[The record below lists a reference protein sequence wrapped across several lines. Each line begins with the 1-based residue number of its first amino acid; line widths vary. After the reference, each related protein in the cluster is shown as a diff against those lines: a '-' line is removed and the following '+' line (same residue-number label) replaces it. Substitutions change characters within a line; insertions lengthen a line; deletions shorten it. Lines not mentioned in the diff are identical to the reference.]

1 MLLIFTGIV
10 APFVNAARFSGR
22 IKDALE
28 ASLGRKVTF
37 DKAYFTV
44 FSGPGFSLE
53 NVTIAEDTRY
63 GIEPFGYV
71 PILQARVRLDKLLG
85 GEIRFTSLRLVDPS
99 LNLVKASDGTWN
111 VVQLVQRLSAP
122 RHAPLDLI
130 PAFEVSD
137 GRIDFKFGVRKTTL
151 YISGSDLSIYPK
163 RSGKV
168 NIRFSG
174 SPSRTDRA
182 GVGFG
187 HFRGDVNWTSGS
199 SAASS
204 SQIEGQIDLD
214 PSNLS
219 ELTTLIEGNDAGVHG
234 TVSSKLHVQG
244 PATALK
250 LEGEVRLKDVHRWD
264 LLPSSGEQWTVRYRG
279 DLDLMAHRFDLRTV
293 PLENGQ
299 TTPVALHLRVG
310 DFFAH
315 APGSLVA
322 EFKQAPLADLL
333 PLAARMGIVLPSG
346 AALTGALNGA
356 IGYSSDSGWS
366 GGLAIDDASATLRGA
381 PALQA
386 AAVNVTVSR
395 DRVSFDPVSIR
406 GTEQGML
413 QIGGSYFFSGQRTNA
428 ELSASDL
435 PAGELKSLTT
445 AWFGG
450 LPALVAVQ
458 DGSISGQLAYSYS
471 ASALD
476 RAGSP
481 LPASWSGQ
489 FELADATLNVPGL
502 ATPLESSR
510 GRVEFNN
517 QSFSL
522 DHFSANL
529 GGRAVR
535 ATYRYSIFG
544 KHQEHA
550 RVELAAADIA
560 DLEAALAPF
569 LPADSLWARLRFRRL
584 TVPAWLSSRD
594 LEGDLFIHA
603 FSVDKTPLGA
613 LSTHLLWQ
621 GSDVQFSDLSLNLP
635 QGQIKGRGTVS
646 LASSSP
652 RWDFVAEAVRYPW
665 SGGFVNAEGRLTAVG
680 VNKEFLRNLKAE
692 GSFSGEALALS
703 PDETFGTIAG
713 LFQFSFAD
721 GWPDFRFSNLQALQN
736 GDEWN
741 GEAASQSDGKLLVN
755 LAHAGEQM
763 HFVNSLTGETAS
775 APVSV
780 LPKDGAVSGARPGTP
795 TLSTPA
801 VRASVR

>member
-1 MLLIFTGIV
+1 MLAGII
-10 APFVNAARFSGR
+10 APFLNAARFSGR
-22 IKDALE
+22 IKEALE
-28 ASLGRKVTF
+28 ASLGRKVDF

-53 NVTIAEDTRY
+53 NVTIAEDPRY

-71 PILQARVRLDKLLG
+71 PTLQARVRLDKLLG
-85 GEIRFTSLRLVDPS
+85 GEIRFTSLRLVGPS
-99 LNLVKASDGTWN
+99 LNLVKSSDGTWN

-122 RHAPLDLI
+122 RHAPLNLV

-187 HFRGDVNWTSGS
+187 HFRGDVNWS
-199 SAASS
+199 SSSSEASS
-204 SQIEGQIDLD
+204 NQIEGEIDLD

-219 ELTTLIEGNDAGVHG
+219 ELTALVEGNDAGVHG

-250 LEGEVRLKDVHRWD
+250 LEGEMRLKDVHRWD

-279 DLDLMAHRFDLRTV
+279 DLDLIAHRFDLRTV
-293 PLENGQ
+293 PLQSGQ
-299 TTPVALHLRVG
+299 TTPVGLHLRVT
-310 DFFAH
+310 DFLAQ

-333 PLAARMGIVLPSG
+333 PLAARMGIVLPNG
-346 AALTGALNGA
+346 AALNGALNGV

-366 GGLAIDDASATLRGA
+366 GGLTISDASATLRGA
-381 PALQA
+381 PALHA
-386 AAVNVTVSR
+386 ANVNVTVSR
-395 DRVSFDPVSIR
+395 DGVSFDPVSIQ
-406 GTEQGML
+406 GTEQGTL
-413 QIGGSYFFSGQRTNA
+413 QIGGTYFFSRQRTDAALNA
-428 ELSASDL
+428 ASL
-435 PAGELKSLTT
+435 PTGELKSLTT
-445 AWFGG
+445 SWFGG
-450 LPALVAVQ
+450 LPALTAVH
-458 DGSISGQLAYSYS
+458 DGNISGQLAYSYS
-471 ASALD
+471 ASVLD
-476 RAGSP
+476 HAGSP

-489 FELADATLNVPGL
+489 FELSDATLNVPGL

-510 GRVEFNN
+510 GRVEFSDQN
-517 QSFSL
+517 FSL

-535 ATYRYSIFG
+535 ATYRYSLLG
-544 KHQEHA
+544 KHTEHA
-550 RVELAAADIA
+550 RVELAAADMA

-569 LPADSLWARLRFRRL
+569 VPADSLWARLRFRRL
-584 TVPAWLSSRD
+584 TVPPWLSSRD
-594 LEGDLFIHA
+594 LEGDLLIHA
-603 FSVDKTPLGA
+603 FSVDNTALGA

-621 GSDVQFSDLSLNLP
+621 GSDVEFSDLSLNLP
-635 QGQIKGRGTVS
+635 QGQINGRGAVR

-652 RWDFVAEAVRYPW
+652 RWEFVAKAVRYPW
-665 SGGFVNAEGRLTAVG
+665 GGGFVNAEGRLSAVG
-680 VNKEFLRNLKAE
+680 VHKEFLRNLKAE
-692 GSFSGEALALS
+692 GSFTGEGLALS
-703 PDETFGTIAG
+703 PNDTFGKIGG

-721 GWPDFRFSNLQALQN
+721 GWPDFRFSNLQATQN

-755 LAHAGEQM
+755 LAHAGQQM
-763 HFVNSLTGETAS
+763 HFVNSLTGETVS

-780 LPKDGAVSGARPGTP
+780 LPKDGVVSGERPGASN
-795 TLSTPA
+795 STSSTFA